1 MADSPI
7 LTQILVKT
15 EEGEFVLG
23 VDETNAPITAAN
35 FLAYVDGSH
44 LTNSSVYRI
53 VTLSNQ
59 PADTRHKIEVFQW
72 GWRAS
77 EEAPDQPFPPIAH
90 EPTSKTALRHK
101 DGTLSM
107 ARRDPGTA
115 GPGFFI
121 CIGDQPELDE
131 GGMRNP
137 DGAGFAA
144 FGQVLRGAET
154 IKRIFARSED
164 VEYLNTPVAIFDV
177 RRVEERLDT

>member
-1 MADSPI
+1 MTPSDD
-7 LTQILVKT
+7 LTRIRVRT
-15 EEGEFVLG
+15 ELGDFLLG
-23 VDETNAPITAAN
+23 VDEINAPITAAN

-53 VTLSNQ
+53 VTLANQ
-59 PADTRHKIEVFQW
+59 PSDTAHKIEVIQW

-77 EEAPDQPFPPIAH
+77 EEAPEQPFASIPH
-90 EPTSKTALRHK
+90 EPTSRTTLRHV

-107 ARRDPGTA
+107 ARRAPGTA

-131 GGMRNP
+131 GGRRNP

-144 FGQVLRGAET
+144 FGRLLDGAET
-154 IKRIFARSED
+154 IRRIFGRAED
-164 VEYLNTPVAIFDV
+164 VEYLVTPVRIV
-177 RRVEERLDT
+177 TVERES